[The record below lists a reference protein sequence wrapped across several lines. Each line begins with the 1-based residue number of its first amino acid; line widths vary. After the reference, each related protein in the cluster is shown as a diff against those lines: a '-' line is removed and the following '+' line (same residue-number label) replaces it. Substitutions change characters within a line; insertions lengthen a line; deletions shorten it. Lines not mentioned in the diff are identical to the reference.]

1 MLENNALRFGI
12 FIAVLLVMAAAE
24 AMFAKKRR
32 QQKRGQRWLTNL
44 GLTTSNIVVL
54 KLLGP
59 ITAVAAAYLALDTSW
74 GLLSLSPVPL
84 PYYLEL
90 ILGIALLD
98 LAIYFQH
105 VCSHKIPLLWRFHK
119 VHHADRDIDVT
130 TGIRF
135 HPIEALLSMIYK
147 CGVILLLGPVTLSV
161 ILFEIILN
169 ASAMFNHA
177 NVRLPKNVD
186 KVLRTVIVTPD
197 SHRVHHSEIQA
208 ETDSNYG
215 FFLSVWDRIFKTYT
229 AQPSQGHDGMV
240 IGLTEYQTHA
250 PASFAWCLKAPF
262 VPSAGRIIATTSG
275 PKTTDASE

>member
-12 FIAVLLVMAAAE
+12 FIAVLLAMAAAE
-24 AMFAKKRR
+24 ALFAKKRR

-44 GLTTSNIVVL
+44 GLTTSNILVL

-59 ITAVAAAYLALDTSW
+59 ITAVAAADIALDNSW

-84 PYYLEL
+84 PYFVEL
-90 ILGIALLD
+90 ILGVVLLD

-161 ILFEIILN
+161 VLFEIILN

-186 KVLRTVIVTPD
+186 KTLRAVIVTPD

-240 IGLTEYQTHA
+240 IGLTEYQTQA

-262 VPSAGRIIATTSG
+262 VPSAGRITATSSRL
-275 PKTTDASE
+275 KTIDDSE

>member
-1 MLENNALRFGI
+1 MLENNTLRFGI
-12 FIAVLLVMAAAE
+12 FIAVLLVMALAE
-24 AMFAKKRR
+24 ALFAKKER
-32 QQKRGQRWLTNL
+32 QQERGQRWLTNL

-59 ITAVAAAYLALDTSW
+59 VTAVAVADIALDNSW
-74 GLLSLSPVPL
+74 GLLSLSPIPL
-84 PYYLEL
+84 PFYLEI
-90 ILGIALLD
+90 ILGIVLLD

-135 HPIEALLSMIYK
+135 HPVEALLSMVYK
-147 CGVILLLGPVTLSV
+147 CIVILLLGPVTLSV
-161 ILFEIILN
+161 VLFEIILN

-177 NVRLPKNVD
+177 NVRLPKRID
-186 KVLRTVIVTPD
+186 YILRSVIVTPD

-215 FFLSVWDRIFKTYT
+215 FFLSVWDRIFKTYIT
-229 AQPSQGHDGMV
+229 QPSQGHERMV
-240 IGLTEYQTHA
+240 IGLSEYQTQA
-250 PASFAWCLKAPF
+250 PASFAWCLKVPFMSSAHTIKTAPD
-262 VPSAGRIIATTSG
+262 R
-275 PKTTDASE
+275 SE